1 MPLTDFI
8 LAAEGSRQ
16 SRELT
21 ALCINITDS
30 RENQMGAVEIAR
42 SMPFARPGGAV
53 AMAKQTNDILSGL
66 LVDQEGFLDVA
77 FVVGT
82 GAWQVARISGPSFP
96 PGAGVAMAKQTND
109 ILSGLLVDKEGF
121 LNVAFVAGTGA
132 WQVARAL

>member
-66 LVDQEGFLDVA
+66 LVSD
-77 FVVGT
+77 
-82 GAWQVARISGPSFP
+82 
-96 PGAGVAMAKQTND
+96 AK
-109 ILSGLLVDKEGF
+109 
-121 LNVAFVAGTGA
+121 
-132 WQVARAL
+132 